1 MKAYYNY
8 YGSTYLDKRKVD
20 GDSQDSKT
28 STEKRTSYNNNTRQS
43 ASPERPPGPV
53 YENVN
58 PKRRI
63 SHENLLKN

>member
-1 MKAYYNY
+1 MKAYYNH

-20 GDSQDSKT
+20 DDSQDSKT
-28 STEKRTSYNNNTRQS
+28 STEKRTSYNNSTRQS
-43 ASPERPPGPV
+43 TSPEQPPGPV

-63 SHENLLKN
+63 SQANLLNN